1 MAVTKVQHLRAIK
14 RLRPNKRRTYWR
26 GNYALGRPKVGGP
39 RHPWNRTE
47 RTAGREFALHRRQ
60 LLQIPLLERGGQM
73 DYTLWNWLGTGS
85 EPHLYLVLGDS
96 KPKWDSF
103 KIDYGHGGGMPSEWS
118 AWNVTDEKGN
128 DYGTITV
135 ANNNGSWSV
144 TNYVPR
150 TDYTLEGISL
160 PPYKD
165 PQSYQLKCKGIH
177 RPAVAPPIITN
188 DGWSSGQGNN
198 DSKPIVGECFW
209 VQDYGMDEP
218 GRWTAKD
225 GAIYQSTDKLSPSS
239 DNLSSRAYPIRI
251 VTGAPTWTVSGGV
264 GVAFDG
270 LWQIDI
276 KIGSDGRKEPVSKTF
291 CETFYLAERADLTPG
306 PSHYTDGAPSN
317 NPTKVY
323 SREIDSLVTKWHD
336 GGPAINLP
344 NGGGTAWNP
353 SPVYGITMPLWTDV
367 GRAPTADFIT
377 FGCLIRGK
385 ELWLYAYKPVPQTQ
399 WYCTKAISKTGTYDQ
414 KHAFVPYIGTW
425 CDEHNK
431 TPGGFKTGYKNFIYL
446 PQDNP
451 KIAGKNPHDNPE
463 VFGPALIDA
472 TDVLYVVNYDTSAT
486 AKKYVV
492 TEADSRP
499 PNRPPLEI
507 GPSSFVRVS
516 AQQVTGKLPWYVA
529 DNPTGRPPKTKAEKL
544 PAIISFDSVGGVNC
558 LTAVAYTV
566 KSSIEMNDML
576 YVANYHDRKLT
587 GQFVFSPAG
596 GSEVPLEIGPRSF
609 VSVPIKQV
617 GGSLPWY
624 VAWSTK
630 ARPADGKVEKLPAV
644 FSFAPLTGVSSL
656 YLTAVAYRAK

>member
-96 KPKWDSF
+96 IPKWDSF

-251 VTGAPTWTVSGGV
+251 GWRGA
-264 GVAFDG
+264 
-270 LWQIDI
+270 L
-276 KIGSDGRKEPVSKTF
+276 
-291 CETFYLAERADLTPG
+291 
-306 PSHYTDGAPSN
+306 
-317 NPTKVY
+317 
-323 SREIDSLVTKWHD
+323 
-336 GGPAINLP
+336 
-344 NGGGTAWNP
+344 
-353 SPVYGITMPLWTDV
+353 
-367 GRAPTADFIT
+367 RAPRCWALRTRSSPPTIT
-377 FGCLIRGK
+377 RC
-385 ELWLYAYKPVPQTQ
+385 
-399 WYCTKAISKTGTYDQ
+399 
-414 KHAFVPYIGTW
+414 
-425 CDEHNK
+425 
-431 TPGGFKTGYKNFIYL
+431 
-446 PQDNP
+446 
-451 KIAGKNPHDNPE
+451 
-463 VFGPALIDA
+463 
-472 TDVLYVVNYDTSAT
+472 
-486 AKKYVV
+486 
-492 TEADSRP
+492 
-499 PNRPPLEI
+499 
-507 GPSSFVRVS
+507 
-516 AQQVTGKLPWYVA
+516 
-529 DNPTGRPPKTKAEKL
+529 
-544 PAIISFDSVGGVNC
+544 
-558 LTAVAYTV
+558 
-566 KSSIEMNDML
+566 
-576 YVANYHDRKLT
+576 
-587 GQFVFSPAG
+587 
-596 GSEVPLEIGPRSF
+596 
-609 VSVPIKQV
+609 
-617 GGSLPWY
+617 
-624 VAWSTK
+624 WS
-630 ARPADGKVEKLPAV
+630 
-644 FSFAPLTGVSSL
+644 
-656 YLTAVAYRAK
+656 